1 MIIEEID
8 KNKNKKVFIMKLDRR
23 ILENIVSG
31 KYDKYDMG
39 DEQKWNTQKIKI
51 LKQDLIKYKNFLIAV
66 IFIFYEQFRSL
77 KQFVIGYFTLCFFD
91 SI

>member
-1 MIIEEID
+1 VIIEEID

-39 DEQKWNTQKIKI
+39 DEQK
-51 LKQDLIKYKNFLIAV
+51 
-66 IFIFYEQFRSL
+66 
-77 KQFVIGYFTLCFFD
+77 
-91 SI
+91 